1 MDWLQLL
8 GSYCFPIVACVAIGF
23 YLKDR
28 DDKHREDLKDLQ
40 KQNTEDLKEMQKQH
54 SEETAALRQEM
65 NDMNKTLTELVII
78 MKNREEK

>member
-28 DDKHREDLKDLQ
+28 DDKHREDLKELQ

>member
-28 DDKHREDLKDLQ
+28 DDKHREDLKEMQ
-40 KQNTEDLKEMQKQH
+40 NQHNTELKEIQKQH
-54 SEETAALRQEM
+54 SEETSALRQEM
-65 NDMNKTLTELVII
+65 NEMNKTLTELVVI

>member
-28 DDKHREDLKDLQ
+28 DDKHREDLKELQ
-40 KQNTEDLKEMQKQH
+40 KQNAEGLKEMQKQH
-54 SEETAALRQEM
+54 SEETSALRQEM
-65 NDMNKTLTELVII
+65 NDMNKTLTELVVI
-78 MKNREEK
+78 MKNKEEK